1 MILYFFYCRDKL
13 VAGFWPLGSEPLEE
27 KKPGAGAAWK
37 IISGD
42 EATWEKNHEP
52 EPHNFF
58 LPLKRKKKL
67 AIKCIK
73 VARKRKRKISRK
85 FSSQSSMEVFRFNN
99 NMPVLGSF
107 GSSSTIAFSGN

>member
-1 MILYFFYCRDKL
+1 M
-13 VAGFWPLGSEPLEE
+13 EN
-27 KKPGAGAAWK
+27 
-37 IISGD
+37 ISGD

-58 LPLKRKKKL
+58 ALKEKKKKL
-67 AIKCIK
+67 GIKCIK
-73 VARKRKRKISRK
+73 VARKRKIFRK